1 MIDTKIIELKKLLM
15 AEATLVEKMVSM
27 SIEGLYN
34 SWVGML
40 LEVLIFEKRV
50 NQIDVELENKCTAL
64 IALQQPEAKYLRE
77 ILMIYKINNDL
88 ERLGDQAVNIAES
101 AAHLADQ
108 PAIRDLPEL
117 ITMKDAS
124 LKMLKD
130 SLDAFTKEDVK
141 ASKKVC
147 SDDNTVDDLNRQIY
161 KHLVKLMKAN
171 PNQIENYLHLLRI
184 AKNLERIGDLS
195 TNIAENTIYLAVGSV
210 IKHHSEEADDSE

>member
-1 MIDTKIIELKKLLM
+1 MIDTKLIELKKLLM

-27 SIEGLYN
+27 SIGGLYN
-34 SWVGML
+34 SVNDL
-40 LEVLIFEKRV
+40 LVDVLIFEKRV
-50 NQIDVELENKCTAL
+50 NHIEVELENKCTAL
-64 IALQQPEAKYLRE
+64 IALHQPEAKYLRE

-108 PAIRDLPEL
+108 PAVQDLPEL
-117 ITMKDAS
+117 ITMKDAA

-130 SLDAFTKEDVK
+130 SLDAFTKEDVE
-141 ASKKVC
+141 ASRQVC
-147 SDDNTVDDLNRQIY
+147 NDDNTVDDLNRQIY

-210 IKHHSEEADDSE
+210 IKHHAEDTESPE